1 MVVMEMEVDK
11 YIKLT
16 QKDWKDF
23 KKPETFEE
31 AIEFLDFVN
40 IRGEDPQW
48 SIQYYGFGEHFTF
61 WSGYGGFIDFGID
74 NGTAINWERMKEI
87 IIESAQAL
95 YDDIKKNRPHL
106 FEGDSNGKA

>member
-1 MVVMEMEVDK
+1 MKEWVIEMEVDE

-74 NGTAINWERMKEI
+74 NGTAINWETMKKI

-106 FEGDSNGKA
+106 FEGD